1 MPEGSKTKAKP
12 KAKAEA
18 EGGKAIVLDASRLIF
33 GRMCSYAAKK
43 LLSGHRIVILNAEKT
58 VLSGRRQ
65 PHVEEAKGFLEI
77 GAYRK
82 GPYHPRRPD
91 RIVKRAIRGMLP
103 RRKPR
108 GIEALKRL
116 KVYIGTPEGF
126 KNAAIEIPM
135 EADASRLQ
143 GPRFVLGDLA
153 KEIGW
158 KPLGE
163 D

>member
-1 MPEGSKTKAKP
+1 LPEGSKS
-12 KAKAEA
+12 EA
-18 EGGKAIVLDASRLIF
+18 EGGKTIILDASRLIF
-33 GRMCSYAAKK
+33 GRMCSYAAKR
-43 LLSGHRIVILNAEKT
+43 LLGGDRVIIFNAEKA

-65 PHVEEAKGFLEI
+65 PHVEEVKASLEI
-77 GAYRK
+77 GSYRK

-91 RIVKRAIRGMLP
+91 RIIKRAIRGMLP
-103 RRKPR
+103 RRKPK

-116 KVYIGTPEGF
+116 KVYIGTPEAF
-126 KNAAIEIPM
+126 KNASIEIPP
-135 EADASRLQ
+135 EADASKLQ
-143 GPRFVLGDLA
+143 GPRFVLGELA